1 MQSDAVPVYRILVI
15 DDEPMVADT
24 VRLVLR
30 ADGHS
35 VEVAHLGSEALAKL
49 DQARFDLVI
58 TDFEMPE
65 LKGDRLVKEIRG
77 RNPEQKI
84 IMLTGHAEH
93 VAPFVNGIGVNLL
106 LGKPFD
112 IREFRTA
119 IQKVMRD

>member
-1 MQSDAVPVYRILVI
+1 VPVYRILVI

-24 VRLVLR
+24 VRLVLL

-58 TDFEMPE
+58 TDFAMPE
-65 LKGDRLVKEIRG
+65 LKGDRLVAEIRG

-93 VAPFVNGIGVNLL
+93 VARFVNGIGVNLL